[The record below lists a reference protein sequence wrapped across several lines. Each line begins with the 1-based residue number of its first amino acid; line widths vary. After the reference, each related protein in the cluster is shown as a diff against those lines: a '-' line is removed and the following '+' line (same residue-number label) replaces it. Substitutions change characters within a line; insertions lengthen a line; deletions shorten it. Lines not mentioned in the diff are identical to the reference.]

1 VLRAEVPPHA
11 AGGNQDRHLM
21 MPSPSIYNYSNAR
34 HSDRLSAGIAQALIL
49 RRIQ

>member
-11 AGGNQDRHLM
+11 AGGNQDRNLM